1 MNARVTRSKTL
12 FMASYKPLFG
22 LALAMLLG
30 SCVYVPPPEY
40 YGGPPPPPD
49 VPPPYHLE
57 PDGPP
62 PPDYYF
68 GRGRARRSYEFDYE
82 RHRRGRT
89 QYLREVDPDYA
100 ADPVEDVGAM
110 PPEDAAGSTEPP
122 DPSASPSPP
131 PAPAPKLDP
140 ASVPYGTK
148 TSTPGR
154 AKSPYPPYRELDVS
168 GMRSGSMAKDPTT
181 GKVFRVP

>member
-1 MNARVTRSKTL
+1 MIRRVTRSKTL

-22 LALAMLLG
+22 LALATLLG
-30 SCVYVPPPEY
+30 SCVYVPPPEH

-49 VPPPYHLE
+49 VPPPYHY
-57 PDGPP
+57 DGVPP
-62 PPDYYF
+62 PPPEPDYYF
-68 GRGRARRSYEFDYE
+68 GRGRGDRNYDFDYQ

-100 ADPVEDVGAM
+100 VESPESEGTM
-110 PPEDAAGSTEPP
+110 PPDEGAADAEPSP
-122 DPSASPSPP
+122 APSPP
-131 PAPAPKLDP
+131 PAPAPKIDP
-140 ASVPYGTK
+140 TTVPYGTR
-148 TSTPGR
+148 TNTPGR

-168 GMRSGSMAKDPTT
+168 GMKSGSMAKDPTT